1 MLKQA
6 LAIYNRLLEN
16 GEIDAKTDSELYI
29 EYKNEEVREIL
40 EQFSEELN
48 FRILDTGNTIYMIPN
63 LDNDVLGYVMK
74 DFRENIATNAKLV
87 DAYLQC
93 YICMMIFQMFYG
105 GKNTNP
111 IQREFIQTKD
121 LIDALDQ
128 KMEGYLAGE
137 EEALSLEKDYCIN
150 FYKIAQLWQNKQ
162 IGDSIAR
169 KSKLGTLARAYAQ
182 LEHEKLVR
190 VLEEGR
196 EIRRT
201 RRMDDLFL
209 YYYLDEARVQ
219 EIHQLFSQG
228 EKINAE
234 D

>member
-16 GEIDAKTDSELYI
+16 GEIDAKTDSELYV

-40 EQFSEELN
+40 EQFSEELD

-93 YICMMIFQMFYG
+93 YICMMIFQLFYG

-121 LIDALDQ
+121 LIEALDQ
-128 KMEGYLAGE
+128 KMEGYLTGE
-137 EEALSLEKDYCIN
+137 EETLSLEKDYSIN
-150 FYKIAQLWQNKQ
+150 FYKIAQIWQNKQ
-162 IGDSIAR
+162 IGDSVAR

-182 LEHEKLVR
+182 LEHEKLIR

-228 EKINAE
+228 DKINAE

>member
-1 MLKQA
+1 
-6 LAIYNRLLEN
+6 
-16 GEIDAKTDSELYI
+16 
-29 EYKNEEVREIL
+29 
-40 EQFSEELN
+40 
-48 FRILDTGNTIYMIPN
+48 
-63 LDNDVLGYVMK
+63 
-74 DFRENIATNAKLV
+74 
-87 DAYLQC
+87 
-93 YICMMIFQMFYG
+93 MFYG

-121 LIDALDQ
+121 LIEALDQ

>member
-16 GEIDAKTDSELYI
+16 GEIDAKTDSELYV

-40 EQFSEELN
+40 EQFSEELD

-93 YICMMIFQMFYG
+93 YICMMIFQLFYG

-121 LIDALDQ
+121 LIEALDQ
-128 KMEGYLAGE
+128 KMEGYLTGE
-137 EEALSLEKDYCIN
+137 EETLSLEKDYGIN

-162 IGDSIAR
+162 IGDSVAR

-182 LEHEKLVR
+182 LEHEKLIR

-228 EKINAE
+228 DKINAE

>member
-16 GEIDAKTDSELYI
+16 GEIDAKTDSELYV

-40 EQFSEELN
+40 EQFSEELD

-93 YICMMIFQMFYG
+93 YICMMIFQLFYG

-121 LIDALDQ
+121 LIEALDQ
-128 KMEGYLAGE
+128 KMEGYFTGE
-137 EEALSLEKDYCIN
+137 EETLSLEKDYGIN

-162 IGDSIAR
+162 IGDSVAR

-182 LEHEKLVR
+182 LEHEKLIR

-228 EKINAE
+228 DKINAE

>member
-121 LIDALDQ
+121 LIEVLDQ

>member
-16 GEIDAKTDSELYI
+16 GEIDAKTDSELYV

-40 EQFSEELN
+40 EQFSEELDL
-48 FRILDTGNTIYMIPN
+48 RILDTGNTIYMIPN

-93 YICMMIFQMFYG
+93 YICMMIFQLFYG

-121 LIDALDQ
+121 LIEALDQ
-128 KMEGYLAGE
+128 KMEGYLTGE
-137 EEALSLEKDYCIN
+137 EETLSLEKDYGIN

-162 IGDSIAR
+162 IGDSVAR

-182 LEHEKLVR
+182 LEHEKLIR

-228 EKINAE
+228 DKINAE